1 LKTLTSN
8 NFGNHIFEPVWRS
21 HNVLMS
27 HSVPAEIASWLFDQG
42 SLTRRILLHCK
53 KQFRVEVLSQK
64 WQRPML
70 NEAIRL
76 GVHPEHHALIREVLL
91 YCGDTPWVFA
101 RSVLPRK
108 TLTGRRR
115 FLGKL
120 GNRPLGEIL
129 FSDPNI
135 QRDALEIAQIKKGQ
149 RMFRCATG
157 CLNEPP
163 DFVWGRRSVFYLHK
177 KPLLVNEVFLPS
189 ILMK

>member
-1 LKTLTSN
+1 M
-8 NFGNHIFEPVWRS
+8 
-21 HNVLMS
+21 LMKNM
-27 HSVPAEIASWLFDQG
+27 VPADIAPWLFDQG
-42 SLTRRILLHCK
+42 SLTRRIILNCK
-53 KQFRVEVLSQK
+53 KNFRVEVLSQK

-76 GVHPEHHALIREVLL
+76 GAHPEHHALIREVLL
-91 YCGDTPWVFA
+91 HCGDIPWVFA

-108 TLTGRRR
+108 TLTGPRR

-135 QRDALEIAQIKKGQ
+135 QRDVLEIAEIKKNQ
-149 RMFRCATG
+149 RMFNCATQN
-157 CLNEPP
+157 LSNPP
-163 DFVWGRRSVFYLHK
+163 EAVWGRRSVFYLHK

-189 ILMK
+189 ILV